1 MRSCLESFVF
11 LHLYILTDCGDG
23 SSSHGLGTAA
33 MAEEPEAFPFAAI
46 SMTLVATISTI
57 LTSFP
62 IIRRWLLLVAGL
74 PCASFLK

>member
-1 MRSCLESFVF
+1 MV
-11 LHLYILTDCGDG
+11 
-23 SSSHGLGTAA
+23 SSHGLGTAA

-62 IIRRWLLLVAGL
+62 WLRRWLLFVAGL
-74 PCASFLK
+74 